1 VKAATYHPTITR
13 LFKRASELVVA
24 HSLTSTEFKG
34 HPTAIDGVPSRR
46 VRSHGG
52 HSYREASNPVSAIA
66 AIHGCQGVDELQ
78 PTMEADID
86 VHGSN
91 QESA

>member
-34 HPTAIDGVPSRR
+34 HPKPRDMLSIK
-46 VRSHGG
+46 RSQYADRLVAEFRDDIQVEG
-52 HSYREASNPVSAIA
+52 Y
-66 AIHGCQGVDELQ
+66 
-78 PTMEADID
+78 PTF
-86 VHGSN
+86 G
-91 QESA
+91 